1 LHAKIGFSAK
11 RDAISSEDASGLI
24 DQWSYSS
31 LTLFLRNR
39 LAFKKKYILK
49 IYDDKYGPSAIV
61 GQAAHKALELYFKGM
76 DNKTAIQAGLDQIDH
91 TSDSEIDF
99 GKTGSREK
107 MLKDYSQA
115 INFYF
120 QEMPKYNEVIGIE
133 KSITQTT

>member
-1 LHAKIGFSAK
+1 M
-11 RDAISSEDASGLI
+11 
-24 DQWSYSS
+24 
-31 LTLFLRNR
+31 FLRNR

>member
-1 LHAKIGFSAK
+1 MHVKIGFSAK
-11 RDAISSEDASGLI
+11 RDAITSEDASGLI

-76 DNKTAIQAGLDQIDH
+76 DIKTAIQAGLDQIDH

>member
-1 LHAKIGFSAK
+1 MGFSAK

>member
-1 LHAKIGFSAK
+1 MHAKIGFSAK

-76 DNKTAIQAGLDQIDH
+76 DNKTAI
-91 TSDSEIDF
+91 
-99 GKTGSREK
+99 
-107 MLKDYSQA
+107 
-115 INFYF
+115 
-120 QEMPKYNEVIGIE
+120 
-133 KSITQTT
+133 